1 MTKPQTEDDLTRAKD
16 TLEQLRADL
25 PRMHSLLQE
34 NEQAALELK
43 ETRGA
48 LDDIVQVRG
57 RVMVAREMLQQ
68 AQHDVDEARAEVQRL
83 EQVAQREH
91 TISTMADAAKR
102 GKQQRQVLESAMA
115 AANAAMLKQLEKV
128 DGAWAGMIQ
137 ARSDFLNAGSTLTD
151 AFRVTHMPT
160 SWSAEKQAAE
170 IAAGEAVLSELTSQ
184 GTDLQDVL
192 YTIANEDRRHTL
204 FDRQHGRS
212 METPKP
218 FGPILYDAV
227 QKFRKHK
234 FNLNKDLPGG
244 DSSGHG

>member
-1 MTKPQTEDDLTRAKD
+1 MTKTRTEDDLTRAKD

-34 NEQAALELK
+34 NEQAALALK
-43 ETRGA
+43 ETGAA

-57 RVMVAREMLQQ
+57 RIMVCREMLQQ
-68 AQHDVDEARAEVQRL
+68 AQHDVDEARAEVERL

-115 AANAAMLKQLEKV
+115 AANAALLKNLEKI
-128 DGAWAGMIQ
+128 DGARTGMIQ
-137 ARSDFLNAGSTLTD
+137 ARSDFLNAGGTLT
-151 AFRVTHMPT
+151 AALRFTQMPRI
-160 SWSAEKQAAE
+160 WSAEKQAAE
-170 IAAGEAVLSELTSQ
+170 IAAGEAILSELTSQ

-192 YTIANEDRRHTL
+192 YTIANEDPRHSV

-212 METPKP
+212 IEIPEP
-218 FGPILYDAV
+218 FGPMLHDAV
-227 QKFRKHK
+227 QAYRKHK
-234 FNLNKDLPGG
+234 FNLNNEQMGG
-244 DSSGHG
+244 DRG

>member
-1 MTKPQTEDDLTRAKD
+1 MTKTQTEDDLARAKD

-34 NEQAALELK
+34 NEQAALALK
-43 ETRGA
+43 EGA
-48 LDDIVQVRG
+48 LDDIVQVRT
-57 RVMVAREMLQQ
+57 RIMVCKEMLQQ

-137 ARSDFLNAGSTLTD
+137 ARSDFLNAGGTLT
-151 AFRVTHMPT
+151 AALRFTQIPRI
-160 SWSAEKQAAE
+160 WSAEKQTAE
-170 IAAGEAVLSELTSQ
+170 IAAGEAILSELTSQ
-184 GTDLQDVL
+184 GVDLQDVL
-192 YTIANEDRRHTL
+192 YTIANEDKRHSV

-212 METPKP
+212 IEIPMP
-218 FGPILYDAV
+218 FGPMLHNAV
-227 QKFRKHK
+227 QTYRKHK
-234 FNLNKDLPGG
+234 FNLNNEQMGG
-244 DSSGHG
+244 DRG

>member
-1 MTKPQTEDDLTRAKD
+1 MTKTQTEDDLIRAKD

-34 NEQAALELK
+34 NEQAALALK
-43 ETRGA
+43 ETGGA
-48 LDDIVQVRG
+48 LDDVVQVRG
-57 RVMVAREMLQQ
+57 RVMVCREMLQQ
-68 AQHDVDEARAEVQRL
+68 AQHDVDEARAEVERL

-128 DGAWAGMIQ
+128 DGAWGGMLQ
-137 ARSDFLNAGSTLTD
+137 ARSDFLNAGGTLT
-151 AFRVTHMPT
+151 AALRFTQMPRI
-160 SWSAEKQAAE
+160 WSAEKQAAE
-170 IAAGEAVLSELTSQ
+170 IAAGEAILSELTSQ

-192 YTIANEDRRHTL
+192 YTIANEDSRHSI

-212 METPKP
+212 IETPEP
-218 FGPILYDAV
+218 FGPMLHDAV
-227 QKFRKHK
+227 QAYRKHK
-234 FNLNKDLPGG
+234 FNLNNEQMGG
-244 DSSGHG
+244 EHG

>member
-1 MTKPQTEDDLTRAKD
+1 MTKTQTEDDLTRAKD

-43 ETRGA
+43 ETGAA

-57 RVMVAREMLQQ
+57 RVMVCREMLQQ

-137 ARSDFLNAGSTLTD
+137 ARSDFLNAGGTLT
-151 AFRVTHMPT
+151 AALRFTQMPRI
-160 SWSAEKQAAE
+160 WSAEKQAAE
-170 IAAGEAVLSELTSQ
+170 LAAGEAILSELTSQ

-192 YTIANEDRRHTL
+192 YTIANEDPRHSV

-212 METPKP
+212 IEIPEP
-218 FGPILYDAV
+218 FGPMLHDAV
-227 QKFRKHK
+227 QAYRKHK
-234 FNLNKDLPGG
+234 FNLNNDLPGG
-244 DSSGHG
+244 EHG

>member
-43 ETRGA
+43 TGGA

-57 RVMVAREMLQQ
+57 RVMVCKEMLQQ

-115 AANAAMLKQLEKV
+115 AANAALLKQLEKV
-128 DGAWAGMIQ
+128 DAAWGGMLQ
-137 ARSDFLNAGSTLTD
+137 ARSDFLNAGGTLT
-151 AFRVTHMPT
+151 AALRFTQMPRI
-160 SWSAEKQAAE
+160 WSAEKQAAE
-170 IAAGEAVLSELTSQ
+170 IAAGEAIFSELTSQ
-184 GTDLQDVL
+184 GVDLQDVL
-192 YTIANEDRRHTL
+192 YTIANEDSRHSV

-212 METPKP
+212 IEIPEP
-218 FGPILYDAV
+218 FGPMLYDAA
-227 QKFRKHK
+227 QAYRKHK
-234 FNLNKDLPGG
+234 FNLNNELPGG
-244 DSSGHG
+244 EHG

>member
-34 NEQAALELK
+34 NEQAALALK

-57 RVMVAREMLQQ
+57 RVMVAREMLE
-68 AQHDVDEARAEVQRL
+68 QHQSDIATARAEVTRL

-128 DGAWAGMIQ
+128 DGAWAGMVQ
-137 ARSDFLNAGSTLTD
+137 ARSDFLKAGGTLTD
-151 AFRVTHMPT
+151 AFRVTHTPT
-160 SWSAEKQAAE
+160 SWSAEKQTAE
-170 IAAGEAVLSELTSQ
+170 LAAGEAILSELTSQ
-184 GTDLQDVL
+184 GADLQDVL
-192 YTIANEDRRHTL
+192 HTIANEDRRHSL

-212 METPKP
+212 IEIPEP
-218 FGPILYDAV
+218 FGPMLHDAV
-227 QKFRKHK
+227 QAYRKHK

-244 DSSGHG
+244 DHG

>member
-1 MTKPQTEDDLTRAKD
+1 MTKTQTEDDLTRAKD

-34 NEQAALELK
+34 NEQDAQRLK
-43 ETRGA
+43 SERA
-48 LDDIVQVRG
+48 SLDDQAQAKN
-57 RVMVAREMLQQ
+57 RVMVAREMLE
-68 AQHDVDEARAEVQRL
+68 QHRADIETARAEVTRL

-115 AANAAMLKQLEKV
+115 AANAALLKQLEKV

-137 ARSDFLNAGSTLTD
+137 ARSDFLNAGGTLT
-151 AFRVTHMPT
+151 AALRFTQMPRI
-160 SWSAEKQAAE
+160 WSAEKQAAE
-170 IAAGEAVLSELTSQ
+170 IAAGEAILSELTSQ

-192 YTIANEDRRHTL
+192 YTIANEDARHSV

-212 METPKP
+212 IETPEP
-218 FGPILYDAV
+218 FGPMLHDAV
-227 QKFRKHK
+227 QAYRKHK
-234 FNLNKDLPGG
+234 FNLNKEQMGG
-244 DSSGHG
+244 EHG